1 MGWSGPDWT
10 SASALV
16 SVSRHAIPSGASI
29 LDAIYVEP
37 VGPPAR
43 AAVLLCHG
51 IGETVRPW
59 FPVQQLLAINGVA
72 SLLFDYSGYGKSTG
86 AIDWTQ
92 FEQDAVAAFR
102 CLEGL
107 AHPLP
112 VSVLGFSL
120 GSGVAAAVINRLH
133 AQRLILCAA
142 FTSFRDATH
151 AIGIPA
157 RLGPL
162 VPPIWSAEESLRHC
176 ALPILIVHGARDRL
190 FPVKMAAK
198 LASLCGPNGKI
209 GHRPR
214 SRSQPPPPQ
223 ARTKLLGARHQLPD
237 HNQLSRASRKPRV
250 PLVPRIWGPG
260 IEEPVG
266 QQCTHPRSFC

>member
-1 MGWSGPDWT
+1 MGWSGPVWPPT
-10 SASALV
+10 STVVSAS
-16 SVSRHAIPSGASI
+16 RHSIPSGASI

-37 VGPPAR
+37 VGPPAPRSR
-43 AAVLLCHG
+43 APVPRHRRD
-51 IGETVRPW
+51 RPSLVPCSS
-59 FPVQQLLAINGVA
+59 FSPFNGVA

-86 AIDWTQ
+86 KIDWNQ
-92 FEQDAVAAFR
+92 FEQDAIAAFH

-112 VSVLGFSL
+112 LSVLGFSL
-120 GSGVAAAVINRLH
+120 GSGVAAAVINQLN

-157 RLGPL
+157 RLSPL

-198 LASLCGPNGKI
+198 LASFCGPNAQLVIVPK
-209 GHRPR
+209 
-214 SRSQPPPPQ
+214 SSQPPLPQ
-223 ARTKLLGARHQLPD
+223 PEL
-237 HNQLSRASRKPRV
+237 NF
-250 PLVPRIWGPG
+250 WGPV
-260 IEEPVG
+260 I
-266 QQCTHPRSFC
+266 SFLTTAN

>member
-1 MGWSGPDWT
+1 MWSHRPSFTIALTGISRALIVRDRILGWSGPNWSGPDWT
-10 SASALV
+10 GPGWRRTSAVVSAS
-16 SVSRHAIPSGASI
+16 RHSIPSGASI

-86 AIDWTQ
+86 TIDWTQ

-112 VSVLGFSL
+112 LSVLGFSL
-120 GSGVAAAVINRLH
+120 GSGVAAAVINQIN

-176 ALPILIVHGARDRL
+176 ALPILIVHGERDRL
-190 FPVKMAAK
+190 FPVKMAVK
-198 LASLCGPNGKI
+198 LASLCGPNAKLVI
-209 GHRPR
+209 VPEVGHNRPF
-214 SRSQPPPPQ
+214 
-223 ARTKLLGARHQLPD
+223 
-237 HNQLSRASRKPRV
+237 RKPE
-250 PLVPRIWGPG
+250 LNFWGPV
-260 IEEPVG
+260 INFLM
-266 QQCTHPRSFC
+266 S

>member
-1 MGWSGPDWT
+1 MWSHRPSFTIALTGISRALIVRDRLMGWSGPVWPPT
-10 SASALV
+10 STVVSAS
-16 SVSRHAIPSGASI
+16 RHSIPSGASI

-86 AIDWTQ
+86 KIDWNQ
-92 FEQDAVAAFR
+92 FEQDAIAAFH

-112 VSVLGFSL
+112 LSVLGFSL
-120 GSGVAAAVINRLH
+120 GSGVAAAVINQLN

-151 AIGIPA
+151 AISAHPH
-157 RLGPL
+157 RSRSKR
-162 VPPIWSAEESLRHC
+162 PPFPGKDGRKTGLILRSQC
-176 ALPILIVHGARDRL
+176 A
-190 FPVKMAAK
+190 
-198 LASLCGPNGKI
+198 I
-209 GHRPR
+209 GYCPR
-214 SRSQPPPPQ
+214 SRSQPPLPQ
-223 ARTKLLGARHQLPD
+223 TGIKLLGSRHLLPD
-237 HNQLSRASRKPRV
+237 YSQLSRASKKPRV

-266 QQCTHPRSFC
+266 QQCTQP

>member
-1 MGWSGPDWT
+1 MWSHRPSFTIALTGISRALIVRDRIMGWSGPDLQRT
-10 SASALV
+10 SKLVSAS
-16 SVSRHAIPSGASI
+16 RHSIPSGASI

-37 VGPPAR
+37 LGPPAR

-86 AIDWTQ
+86 TIDWTQ

-102 CLEGL
+102 SLEGL
-107 AHPLP
+107 AQPLP
-112 VSVLGFSL
+112 LSILGFSL
-120 GSGVAAAVINRLH
+120 GSGVAAAVINQLR
-133 AQRLILCAA
+133 AERLILCAA

-157 RLGPL
+157 HLGPL
-162 VPPIWSAEESLRHC
+162 VPPIWSTEESIRNC

-190 FPVKMAAK
+190 FPVKMAER
-198 LASLCGPNGKI
+198 LASVCGPNAELVI
-209 GHRPR
+209 VPEVGHNRPF
-214 SRSQPPPPQ
+214 
-223 ARTKLLGARHQLPD
+223 
-237 HNQLSRASRKPRV
+237 RKPE
-250 PLVPRIWGPG
+250 LTFWGPV
-260 IEEPVG
+260 I
-266 QQCTHPRSFC
+266 TFLTT